1 MKRGRRKTTNVTTT
15 IQLLLL
21 KRRRKKHNRYWS
33 RSSTMMTMMMMM
45 MMMMVVIV
53 VVVVMGIAKTERID
67 NGLTSR
73 VVGGDGG
80 WFMWCCSPLLLWWW
94 MVLLGRIETVLRFI
108 IPSIDWWWLWWLFD
122 EVRMCSSSVSSLS
135 FVLRRCGRDEA
146 LGTEGESIPYLLID
160 DDLSSTRREYADSVW
175 WERYLLNSKNH
186 DKRAVLTF
194 FF

>member
-1 MKRGRRKTTNVTTT
+1 MALPMVGCVRGGGLRIPSV
-15 IQLLLL
+15 
-21 KRRRKKHNRYWS
+21 
-33 RSSTMMTMMMMM
+33 STSIGRVLVGNIST
-45 MMMMVVIV
+45 V
-53 VVVVMGIAKTERID
+53 VVVVVGIAKTERID

-160 DDLSSTRREYADSVW
+160 DDQSSTRREYAGNVW
-175 WERYLLNSKNH
+175 WEKVLNK
-186 DKRAVLTF
+186 
-194 FF
+194 